1 MFAPFLLWLLTFIF
15 AISFFFILYI
25 FIAYVFSRLGK
36 KFAVGSFVEFLI
48 PIYNVMLLCD
58 CASVSRWLTVGIV
71 APGFISGAMNAL
83 TYFPFMPLFVPAS
96 GLIALIATFYLWGS
110 IAKRLDKNFWV
121 WGIIT
126 TLLMGI
132 PLLIL
137 AFDNSMPYTN
147 FTSQKSSS
155 DKENKSSDSSNYSE
169 TVDI

>member
-15 AISFFFILYI
+15 ALSFFFILYI

-36 KFAVGSFVEFLI
+36 KFAVGSFIEFLI

-71 APGFISGAMNAL
+71 APGLISGAMNAL

-110 IAKRLDKNFWV
+110 IAKRLGKNFWV
-121 WGIIT
+121 WGILT
-126 TLLMGI
+126 TLLMGA

-137 AFDNSMPYTN
+137 AFDNSTPY
-147 FTSQKSSS
+147 SSFANQNNS
-155 DKENKSSDSSNYSE
+155 SNEDNKNSSSSNYSE